1 MAYFVYILR
10 CEGGSL
16 YAGVTTDL
24 ARRFSEHCGRGRKG
38 AKYTAAHPPL
48 CIEAAWSAENRSD
61 AQRLEYRIKALS
73 RAEKEALICGCAPE
87 ALDLSAYRR
96 LSVNGDAPSA

>member
-1 MAYFVYILR
+1 MPALPQTLPAAFQ
-10 CEGGSL
+10 S
-16 YAGVTTDL
+16 
-24 ARRFSEHCGRGRKG
+24 
-38 AKYTAAHPPL
+38 TAAEAEKAQNTPPPL